1 MVALFDLDSLV
12 YDSLYRVASIAQMKE
27 FIEEYGKK
35 RARNAV
41 VQMAYNR
48 LDQMI
53 VKILSEIE
61 NCSTEISTIEYYLTY
76 NLSPKRNEIE
86 PTYKKNRK
94 KNKWASLLRNYLI
107 QDASYDIFYNFEW
120 EADDLIFD
128 RARKLKAENIDYVVI
143 SKDKDLKQIGGLFFD
158 YYKQD
163 TGELD
168 DYFKKIKKY
177 RGLSFITEIEANK
190 LVYLQILKGDSV
202 DNIKGLKGIGEQKAQ
217 KILSSK
223 NTEFGFRRSAFAK
236 YKEFYGADAKKEYR
250 KTEFLVRLGVRK

>member
-94 KNKWASLLRNYLI
+94 KNPKRKNNKRVNNHSKTGRRNSRDMCHICLL
-107 QDASYDIFYNFEW
+107 
-120 EADDLIFD
+120 
-128 RARKLKAENIDYVVI
+128 V
-143 SKDKDLKQIGGLFFD
+143 
-158 YYKQD
+158 
-163 TGELD
+163 
-168 DYFKKIKKY
+168 
-177 RGLSFITEIEANK
+177 
-190 LVYLQILKGDSV
+190 
-202 DNIKGLKGIGEQKAQ
+202 
-217 KILSSK
+217 
-223 NTEFGFRRSAFAK
+223 
-236 YKEFYGADAKKEYR
+236 
-250 KTEFLVRLGVRK
+250 